1 MLRTSRILCCSN
13 ASVRFNKIP
22 ETAFKRLYCQGSTR
36 PRSKKIP
43 FDIKVHPSLSSIRSI
58 PDNVLKFDD
67 LVARRRLEAQRSI
80 VVQVLSDKSYPELHA
95 YCSKYGQ
102 IERAHHY
109 RISNYNGNF
118 NYVLVEFQSP
128 KIKDAILKSSCYS
141 TDYQKQSHENPIIP
155 VQSPFLYF
163 GKGKSPKISGDF
175 PLQSINS
182 TQRIGEHQLMGI
194 LGSAQNLEDQIMTLY
209 NATKLTDVEIRLRF
223 LAALQVETA
232 VKSMF
237 PHAVAYPFGSSMNGF
252 GKTGCDLDLI
262 LRIDCDQDL
271 EKGKE
276 SRLIFHTKE
285 FLSNTRLQTQRN
297 IDRIG
302 DLLELFLPGVGNV
315 RRILKARI
323 PIVKY
328 NHELLDL
335 EIDLSM
341 SNLSGVYMSE
351 LLYLFGELDVRVKPL
366 VFVIRKWAN
375 AVGLTNSVPGPWIT
389 NFSLTS
395 LVLFFL
401 QQVKRHI
408 LPPINLL
415 VKSATAE
422 DHRMTMDNINC
433 TFLRDMNKLKFVTK
447 NGDSL
452 GRLLFQFFEFYS
464 QFDFGNRAIS
474 LNEARTVIK
483 PDDSA
488 MYIINPLELGMNVSK
503 NLNTMEVDR
512 FKVEVRN
519 AVWFLESSMDK
530 QSISKGDHSWGLT
543 YLLKQFHQ
551 PTRSPSAYSSGQNFS
566 SANKKPLVDVK
577 RLFDDEEGGGG
588 DGGDGAVELNS
599 NSIPPGDSEIRT
611 NPANVT
617 S

>member
-1 MLRTSRILCCSN
+1 M
-13 ASVRFNKIP
+13 
-22 ETAFKRLYCQGSTR
+22 
-36 PRSKKIP
+36 
-43 FDIKVHPSLSSIRSI
+43 
-58 PDNVLKFDD
+58 
-67 LVARRRLEAQRSI
+67 EAQRSI
-80 VVQVLSDKSYPELHA
+80 VVQVLSDKSYPELHS
-95 YCSKYGQ
+95 YCSQFGGIQ
-102 IERAHHY
+102 RAHHY

-118 NYVLVEFQSP
+118 NYCLVEFSSP
-128 KIKDAILKSSCYS
+128 DITEAVLKSSCYS
-141 TDYQKQSHENPIIP
+141 SDYQKQANDNAIIP

-163 GKGKSPKISGDF
+163 GKGKTTKLSTDPV
-175 PLQSINS
+175 LQSTNS
-182 TQRIGEHQLMGI
+182 TQRITESQLMEL
-194 LGSAQNLEDQIMTLY
+194 LGHAQNMEDQILTLY
-209 NATKLTDVEIRLRF
+209 NATKLTDVEVRLRF
-223 LAALQVETA
+223 LAALQVENA

-237 PHAVAYPFGSSMNGF
+237 PHAVAYPFGSTMNGF

-262 LRIDCDQDL
+262 LRIDCDRDA
-271 EKGKE
+271 EKGSQ

-335 EIDLSM
+335 EVDLSM

-375 AVGLTNSVPGPWIT
+375 SVGLTNSVPGPWIT
-389 NFSLTS
+389 NFSLTC
-395 LVLFFL
+395 LVLYFL
-401 QQVKRHI
+401 QQVKRPI
-408 LPPINLL
+408 LPAINLL
-415 VKSATAE
+415 IKSAAPE
-422 DHRMTMDNINC
+422 DVRITTDNINC
-433 TFLRDMNKLKFVTK
+433 TFLRNMDKLNFETK

-452 GRLLFQFFEFYS
+452 GKLLFQFFEFYA
-464 QFDFGNRAIS
+464 QFDFANRALS
-474 LNEARTVIK
+474 LNEARSVIK

-503 NLNTMEVDR
+503 NLNSMEVDR

-530 QSISKGDHSWGLT
+530 MSISKGDHAWGLT
-543 YLLKQFHQ
+543 YLFKVRSQTPHNQQLH
-551 PTRSPSAYSSGQNFS
+551 RSPHVASS
-566 SANKKPLVDVK
+566 NKKPLVDVK
-577 RLFDDEEGGGG
+577 RLFEDDEEESPLQRRK
-588 DGGDGAVELNS
+588 D
-599 NSIPPGDSEIRT
+599 
-611 NPANVT
+611 PAIVNHVLHSKT

>member
-1 MLRTSRILCCSN
+1 MVN
-13 ASVRFNKIP
+13 
-22 ETAFKRLYCQGSTR
+22 
-36 PRSKKIP
+36 
-43 FDIKVHPSLSSIRSI
+43 
-58 PDNVLKFDD
+58 FDD

-95 YCSKYGQ
+95 YCSQFGGIQ
-102 IERAHHY
+102 RAHHY

-118 NYVLVEFQSP
+118 NYVLVEFHSP
-128 KIKDAILKSSCYS
+128 DIKEAVLKASCYS
-141 TDYQKQSHENPIIP
+141 SDYHKQTNENPIIP

-163 GKGKSPKISGDF
+163 GKGKPTKISTD
-175 PLQSINS
+175 PSPVLQSVNS
-182 TQRIGEHQLMGI
+182 TQRIGEHQLMDV
-194 LGSAQNLEDQIMTLY
+194 LGSAQSMEEQIQTLY
-209 NATKLTDVEIRLRF
+209 NATKLTDVEVRLRF
-223 LAALQVETA
+223 LAALQVENA

-237 PHAVAYPFGSSMNGF
+237 PHAIAYPFGSSMNGF
-252 GKTGCDLDLI
+252 GRTGCDLDLI
-262 LRIDCDQDL
+262 LRIDCDRDV
-271 EKGKE
+271 EKGSQ

-351 LLYLFGELDVRVKPL
+351 LLYLFGQLDVRVKPL

-375 AVGLTNSVPGPWIT
+375 SVGLTNSVPGPWIT
-389 NFSLTS
+389 NFSLTC

-401 QQVKRHI
+401 QQVKRPI

-415 VKSATAE
+415 VKSATAA
-422 DHRMTMDNINC
+422 DLRVTTDNINC
-433 TFLRDMNKLKFVTK
+433 TFLRNVNNLNFETK
-447 NGDSL
+447 NTDSL

-464 QFDFGNRAIS
+464 QFDFANRAIS

-488 MYIINPLELGMNVSK
+488 MYMINPLELGMNVSK
-503 NLNTMEVDR
+503 NLNAMEVDR

-530 QSISKGDHSWGLT
+530 VSISKGDHSWGLT
-543 YLLKQFHQ
+543 YLFKAFQNGQ
-551 PTRSPSAYSSGQNFS
+551 RSHNSHAPSSGGGGHHQGH
-566 SANKKPLVDVK
+566 NKKPLVDVK
-577 RLFDDEEGGGG
+577 RLFDEDDAAGSG
-588 DGGDGAVELNS
+588 DKDGSARSSSTRSDNL
-599 NSIPPGDSEIRT
+599 PPMNQRRKETVMSQQMQQMHSKT
-611 NPANVT
+611 T

>member
-1 MLRTSRILCCSN
+1 M
-13 ASVRFNKIP
+13 V
-22 ETAFKRLYCQGSTR
+22 
-36 PRSKKIP
+36 
-43 FDIKVHPSLSSIRSI
+43 
-58 PDNVLKFDD
+58 KFDD
-67 LVARRRLEAQRSI
+67 LVARRRQEAQRSI

-95 YCSKYGQ
+95 YCSQFGG

-128 KIKDAILKSSCYS
+128 DIKEAVLQSSCYS
-141 TDYQKQSHENPIIP
+141 SDYQKHSNENPIIP

-163 GKGKSPKISGDF
+163 GKGKSPKISGHCT
-175 PLQSINS
+175 LQSVNS
-182 TQRIGEHQLMGI
+182 TQRIGEHQLMEL
-194 LGSAQNLEDQIMTLY
+194 LGNAQNMEDQIQTLY
-209 NATKLTDVEIRLRF
+209 KATKLTDVEVRLRF
-223 LAALQVETA
+223 LAALQVENA

-262 LRIDCDQDL
+262 LRIDCDRDV
-271 EKGKE
+271 EKGSH

-375 AVGLTNSVPGPWIT
+375 AVGLTNSAPGPWIT
-389 NFSLTS
+389 NFSITS

-401 QQVKRHI
+401 QQVKRPI

-415 VKSATAE
+415 VKSATPE
-422 DHRMTMDNINC
+422 DQRITTDNINC
-433 TFLRDMNKLKFVTK
+433 TFLRNMNRLQFETK

-452 GRLLFQFFEFYS
+452 GRLLFQFFEFYA
-464 QFDFGNRAIS
+464 QFDFANRAIS

-483 PDDSA
+483 PDESA

-503 NLNTMEVDR
+503 NLNALEVDR

-530 QSISKGDHSWGLT
+530 VSISKGGDHSWGLT
-543 YLLKQFHQ
+543 YLFKAFQTVPRSSPAFSGGHQ
-551 PTRSPSAYSSGQNFS
+551 QH
-566 SANKKPLVDVK
+566 KKPLVDVK
-577 RLFDDEEGGGG
+577 RLFDDDDAER
-588 DGGDGAVELNS
+588 GACASESL
-599 NSIPPGDSEIRT
+599 PPIERRKD
-611 NPANVT
+611 PVMT

>member
-1 MLRTSRILCCSN
+1 M
-13 ASVRFNKIP
+13 V
-22 ETAFKRLYCQGSTR
+22 
-36 PRSKKIP
+36 
-43 FDIKVHPSLSSIRSI
+43 
-58 PDNVLKFDD
+58 KFDD
-67 LVARRRLEAQRSI
+67 LVARRRQEAQRSI

-95 YCSKYGQ
+95 YCSQFGA
-102 IERAHHY
+102 IERASHY

-118 NYVLVEFQSP
+118 NYVLVEFQTP
-128 KIKDAILKSSCYS
+128 VIKEAVLQSSCYS
-141 TDYQKQSHENPIIP
+141 SDYQKQPNENPIIP

-163 GKGKSPKISGDF
+163 GKGKATRVAPASAA
-175 PLQSINS
+175 LQSINS
-182 TQRIGEHQLMGI
+182 TQRIGEHQLMDL
-194 LGSAQNLEDQIMTLY
+194 LGKAQSMEDQIQTLY
-209 NATKLTDVEIRLRF
+209 KATKLTDVEVRLRF
-223 LAALQVETA
+223 LAALQVENA

-237 PHAVAYPFGSSMNGF
+237 PHAIAYPFGSSMNGF
-252 GKTGCDLDLI
+252 GRTGCDLDLI
-262 LRIDCDQDL
+262 LRIDCDRDA
-271 EKGKE
+271 EKGAQ

-351 LLYLFGELDVRVKPL
+351 LLYLFGQLDERVKPL
-366 VFVIRKWAN
+366 VFVVRKWATS
-375 AVGLTNSVPGPWIT
+375 VGLTNSAPGPWIT
-389 NFSLTS
+389 NFSLTC

-401 QQVKRHI
+401 QQVKRPI

-415 VKSATAE
+415 VKSAAPE
-422 DHRMTMDNINC
+422 DLRVTTDNINC
-433 TFLRDMNKLKFVTK
+433 TFLRDVNHLSFDTR
-447 NGDSL
+447 NTDSL
-452 GRLLFQFFEFYS
+452 GRLLFQFFEFYA
-464 QFDFGNRAIS
+464 QFDFANRAIS

-488 MYIINPLELGMNVSK
+488 MYMVNPLELGMNVSK
-503 NLNTMEVDR
+503 NLNAMEVDR

-530 QSISKGDHSWGLT
+530 ISISKDGDHSWGLT
-543 YLLKQFHQ
+543 YLFKAFQNAS
-551 PTRSPSAYSSGQNFS
+551 RSHTPSFSGVGH
-566 SANKKPLVDVK
+566 NKKPLVDVK
-577 RLFDDEEGGGG
+577 RLFDEDDAAAGVQEVARSSSTSSRVS
-588 DGGDGAVELNS
+588 DSPPPMSS
-599 NSIPPGDSEIRT
+599 NSVQRRKEPPVKVSQ
-611 NPANVT
+611 VQMHSKT

>member
-1 MLRTSRILCCSN
+1 MQWLPPNDCIVKGPKERK
-13 ASVRFNKIP
+13 VRFI
-22 ETAFKRLYCQGSTR
+22 EYYADDLITYS
-36 PRSKKIP
+36 
-43 FDIKVHPSLSSIRSI
+43 SLSA
-58 PDNVLKFDD
+58 PVVKFDD
-67 LVARRRLEAQRSI
+67 LVAQRRLEAQRSI

-95 YCSKYGQ
+95 YCSQFGG

-118 NYVLVEFQSP
+118 NYILVEFQSP
-128 KIKDAILKSSCYS
+128 DIKDAVLTSSCYS
-141 TDYQKQSHENPIIP
+141 SDYQKQSQENPIIP
-155 VQSPFLYF
+155 VQSSFLYF
-163 GKGKSPKISGDF
+163 GKGKATKLFGNPL
-175 PLQSINS
+175 LQSINS
-182 TQRIGEHQLMGI
+182 THRMGEHQLMDI
-194 LGSAQNLEDQIMTLY
+194 LGSAQNMEDQIQILY
-209 NATKLTDVEIRLRF
+209 NATKLTDVEVRLRF
-223 LAALQVETA
+223 LAALQVEDA

-252 GKTGCDLDLI
+252 GRTGCDLDLI
-262 LRIDCDQDL
+262 LRIDCDRDI
-271 EKGKE
+271 EKGSQ

-302 DLLELFLPGVGNV
+302 DILELFLPGIGNV

-351 LLYLFGELDVRVKPL
+351 LLYLFGELDSRVKPL

-375 AVGLTNSVPGPWIT
+375 AVGLTNSSVPGPWIT
-389 NFSLTS
+389 NFSLTC

-401 QQVKRHI
+401 QQTKRPI

-415 VKSATAE
+415 VKSAAPE
-422 DHRMTMDNINC
+422 DQRITTDNINC
-433 TFLRDMNKLKFVTK
+433 TFLRNVNNLHFQTK
-447 NGDSL
+447 NGDSM

-464 QFDFGNRAIS
+464 QFDFANRAIS
-474 LNEARTVIK
+474 LNEGRTVIK
-483 PDDSA
+483 PDESA

-503 NLNTMEVDR
+503 NLNPMEVDR

-530 QSISKGDHSWGLT
+530 VSISKGEQSWGLT
-543 YLLKQFHQ
+543 YLFKAFQAVSRTSTH
-551 PTRSPSAYSSGQNFS
+551 SMGGGGVHS
-566 SANKKPLVDVK
+566 KKPLVDVK
-577 RLFDDEEGGGG
+577 RLFDEDGEEQSSG
-588 DGGDGAVELNS
+588 DVRRETLHRKSDPV
-599 NSIPPGDSEIRT
+599 
-611 NPANVT
+611 VT
-617 S
+617 SR

>member
-1 MLRTSRILCCSN
+1 M
-13 ASVRFNKIP
+13 V
-22 ETAFKRLYCQGSTR
+22 
-36 PRSKKIP
+36 
-43 FDIKVHPSLSSIRSI
+43 
-58 PDNVLKFDD
+58 KFDD

-95 YCSKYGQ
+95 YCSQFGGIQ
-102 IERAHHY
+102 RAHHY

-118 NYVLVEFQSP
+118 NYVLVEFHSP
-128 KIKDAILKSSCYS
+128 DIKEAVLKASCYS
-141 TDYQKQSHENPIIP
+141 SDYHKQTNENPIIP

-163 GKGKSPKISGDF
+163 GKGKPTKISTDTS
-175 PLQSINS
+175 PVLQSVNS
-182 TQRIGEHQLMGI
+182 TQRIGEHQLMDV
-194 LGSAQNLEDQIMTLY
+194 LGSAQSMEEQIQTLY
-209 NATKLTDVEIRLRF
+209 NATKLTDVEVRLRF
-223 LAALQVETA
+223 LAALQVENA

-237 PHAVAYPFGSSMNGF
+237 PHAIAYPFGSSMNGF
-252 GKTGCDLDLI
+252 GRTGCDLDLI
-262 LRIDCDQDL
+262 LRIDCDRDV
-271 EKGKE
+271 EKGSQ

-351 LLYLFGELDVRVKPL
+351 LLYLFGQLDVRVKPL

-375 AVGLTNSVPGPWIT
+375 SVGLTNSVPGPWIT
-389 NFSLTS
+389 NFSLTC

-401 QQVKRHI
+401 QQVKRPI

-415 VKSATAE
+415 VKSATAA
-422 DHRMTMDNINC
+422 DLRVTTDNINC
-433 TFLRDMNKLKFVTK
+433 TFLRNVNHLNFETK
-447 NGDSL
+447 NTDSL
-452 GRLLFQFFEFYS
+452 GRLLFQFFEFYA
-464 QFDFGNRAIS
+464 QFDFANRAIS

-488 MYIINPLELGMNVSK
+488 MYMINPLELGMNVSK
-503 NLNTMEVDR
+503 NLNAMEVDR

-530 QSISKGDHSWGLT
+530 VSISKGDNSWGLT
-543 YLLKQFHQ
+543 YLFKAFQNGQ
-551 PTRSPSAYSSGQNFS
+551 RSHNPHAASSGSGGHHQGH
-566 SANKKPLVDVK
+566 NKKPLVDVK
-577 RLFDDEEGGGG
+577 RLFDEDDAAVSG
-588 DGGDGAVELNS
+588 DKDGSARSSSTRSDNL
-599 NSIPPGDSEIRT
+599 PPMNQRRKETVMSQQMQQMHSKT
-611 NPANVT
+611 T